1 MSFPRSCFREDSS
14 LDRRDP
20 IPATAAGFRTNF
32 FPTFFLP
39 PCVPLVAQALL
50 PALLITLVSSG
61 VPPCCVPAAAAVAKE
76 GGGGDS
82 APMSEEAVAGEDAA
96 VAGDDCADESPVAL
110 AARVARSCDNSFRS
124 RRPIWMGECGMQ
136 CGEE

>member
-20 IPATAAGFRTNF
+20 IPATAAGFRTSF
-32 FPTFFLP
+32 FPTFFFP
-39 PCVPLVAQALL
+39 PCAPLVAPALL
-50 PALLITLVSSG
+50 PALERVITLVSSC
-61 VPPCCVPAAAAVAKE
+61 VPPCCVPAAAAVVEE

-82 APMSEEAVAGEDAA
+82 APVSEEAVAGEDAA
-96 VAGDDCADESPVAL
+96 VAGDDWDDDASPVPF

-124 RRPIWMGECGMQ
+124 RRPIWMGEWV
-136 CGEE
+136 